1 MTTQTEFEEIL
12 QRCESVFRLKMK
24 DYGTAWRVL
33 RPSSLTDQIYIK
45 ANRIRTLQM
54 KGETRVGEGITPEF
68 IGIVN
73 YALMALIQLERGAA
87 DGQDQAALHDESVI
101 DDYRRQ
107 AQATLEL
114 MLRKNHDYDEAWRLM
129 RVTSMTD
136 LILMKVFRTKE
147 IESND
152 GKTLV
157 SEGVAA
163 NYQDMINYSVFLTHQ
178 IGVGRRRRR
187 GAERALV
194 VTTDTSTERFPRGIE
209 PPLLDP

>member
-1 MTTQTEFEEIL
+1 MTTQTEFEKIL
-12 QRCESVFRLKMK
+12 QRCEAVFRLKMK

-54 KGETRVGEGITPEF
+54 KGETRVGGGITPEF

-163 NYQDMINYSVFLTHQ
+163 NYQDMINYSVFSL
-178 IGVGRRRRR
+178 IKLELEGEDGE
-187 GAERALV
+187 GLKG
-194 VTTDTSTERFPRGIE
+194 S
-209 PPLLDP
+209 LS

>member
-1 MTTQTEFEEIL
+1 MTTQAEFEEIL
-12 QRCESVFRLKMK
+12 KRCESVFLLKMK

-45 ANRIRTLQM
+45 ANRIRTLQV

-73 YALMALIQLERGAA
+73 YALMALIQLQRGAA

-101 DDYRRQ
+101 DDYRRE

-163 NYQDMINYSVFLTHQ
+163 NYQDMINYSVFSL
-178 IGVGRRRRR
+178 IKLELEGEDGEGLKGR
-187 GAERALV
+187 L
-194 VTTDTSTERFPRGIE
+194 S
-209 PPLLDP
+209 

>member
-12 QRCESVFRLKMK
+12 KRCESVFRLKMK

-54 KGETRVGEGITPEF
+54 KGETRVGEGFTPEF

-87 DGQDQAALHDESVI
+87 DGQDQAALHDETVI

-163 NYQDMINYSVFLTHQ
+163 NYQDMINYSVFSL
-178 IGVGRRRRR
+178 IKLELEGEDGD
-187 GAERALV
+187 ALKGCL
-194 VTTDTSTERFPRGIE
+194 S
-209 PPLLDP
+209 

>member
-1 MTTQTEFEEIL
+1 MTTQAEFEEIL
-12 QRCESVFRLKMK
+12 KRCESVFLLKMK

-45 ANRIRTLQM
+45 ANRIRTLQV

-73 YALMALIQLERGAA
+73 YALMALIQLQRGAA

-101 DDYRRQ
+101 DDYRRE

-152 GKTLV
+152 GKTIV
-157 SEGVAA
+157 SEGV
-163 NYQDMINYSVFLTHQ
+163 
-178 IGVGRRRRR
+178 
-187 GAERALV
+187 GAE
-194 VTTDTSTERFPRGIE
+194 E
-209 PPLLDP
+209 PA

>member
-114 MLRKNHDYDEAWRLM
+114 MLRKNHDYDEAWRAM
-129 RVTSMTD
+129 RVSSYTD
-136 LILMKVFRTKE
+136 LILMKLFRVKQ
-147 IESND
+147 IED
-152 GKTLV
+152 LKGETLV
-157 SEGVAA
+157 SEGIGA
-163 NYQDMINYSVFLTHQ
+163 NYMDIMNYAVFGLIKLTVEEE
-178 IGVGRRRRR
+178 G
-187 GAERALV
+187 
-194 VTTDTSTERFPRGIE
+194 
-209 PPLLDP
+209 

>member
-1 MTTQTEFEEIL
+1 MTTQAEFEEIL
-12 QRCESVFRLKMK
+12 KRCESVFLLKMK

-45 ANRIRTLQM
+45 ANRIRTLQV

-73 YALMALIQLERGAA
+73 YALMALIQLQRGAA
-87 DGQDQAALHDESVI
+87 ESVI
-101 DDYRRQ
+101 DDYRRE

-152 GKTLV
+152 GKTIV

-163 NYQDMINYSVFLTHQ
+163 NYQDMINYAVFSLIKLELEGEGCSPAQ
-178 IGVGRRRRR
+178 
-187 GAERALV
+187 E
-194 VTTDTSTERFPRGIE
+194 E
-209 PPLLDP
+209 PA

>member
-87 DGQDQAALHDESVI
+87 DGQDQAAL
-101 DDYRRQ
+101 
-107 AQATLEL
+107 ATLEL

-163 NYQDMINYSVFLTHQ
+163 NYQDMINYSVFSL
-178 IGVGRRRRR
+178 IKLELEGEDGEGLKGR
-187 GAERALV
+187 L
-194 VTTDTSTERFPRGIE
+194 S
-209 PPLLDP
+209 

>member
-73 YALMALIQLERGAA
+73 YSLMALIQLERGAA

-163 NYQDMINYSVFLTHQ
+163 NYQDMINYSVFSL
-178 IGVGRRRRR
+178 IKLELEGEDDG
-187 GAERALV
+187 GAERPLI